1 MDNSNKQ
8 NKEQPNTVY
17 INSSNGYLDKQ
28 ITKLFFE
35 LNNLKKEI
43 KEIKTLLNN
52 NNNNEND
59 S

>member
-28 ITKLFFE
+28 INKLFFE
-35 LNNLKKEI
+35 FNNLKKEI

-52 NNNNEND
+52 NNNEND

>member
-1 MDNSNKQ
+1 MNNPYKQ
-8 NKEQPNTVY
+8 TKEQHNTVY

-28 ITKLFFE
+28 ITKLVFE
-35 LNNLKKEI
+35 INNLKKEI

-52 NNNNEND
+52 NNNNENN